1 VLQGRDISPNL
12 GMGRGQPCSADAN
25 IKKRARSFN
34 RALKYGIS
42 DATGPEVAQDTS
54 FNPAQAFQ
62 PSQHF

>member
-1 VLQGRDISPNL
+1 
-12 GMGRGQPCSADAN
+12 MGRGQPCSADAN